1 MITDLKNYFRKNIFF
16 HNIIFKNKLVIL
28 KVKYF
33 FFKKKDLKFKILI
46 LESRYNDAYQFFKLN
61 ILKYNIFSFQDFCS
75 YLSLCLRLKIFNDN
89 DEINKVIFNY
99 NKWSPLFYLF
109 LNKKSK
115 KILNDWLNKVF
126 KDNYNLINILSNPKK
141 FCSNEKFF
149 LKKILECNINI
160 TEIRDYLKDIIS
172 QMYFNDLQFNKLYY
186 FNVLYSIISDQ
197 LINKNLKKKKRLA
210 VINLDP
216 WTQSIGHYYFLDSFI
231 KGVLLGILD
240 YDYIIFSKKP
250 VSVIS
255 NQYLFKLYKNYI
267 DKNFSPP
274 KNINYLV
281 SEPNMEAWR
290 HKDQKFVMAYEISK
304 NIQEIWFQNNKDPI
318 VKIPKEDLLIGDKL
332 IKDTL
337 RDIKWFC
344 TLHVREPG
352 FRLNDHLWLDTG
364 RNADLRNYSKAIKY
378 IYNNGG
384 YTIRLGQKKV
394 KSLKLKGFFDYG
406 SSSLKSDFLD
416 IFLIYRGKFNIG
428 TSSGLSFLPII
439 LGKYQNIF
447 TNLSILCFHEIPGS
461 IGIPKLVYSIKKK
474 KLDKIKIYEK
484 FDPPFLFYGNE
495 SFKNVG
501 LKLIENNSEDIYLLV
516 KEFLNYFEKKDK
528 NKIIKKIKTFPSRS
542 SKNIYANN
550 FIQLPKFFI
559 KKYKKLLN

>member
-1 MITDLKNYFRKNIFF
+1 M
-16 HNIIFKNKLVIL
+16 
-28 KVKYF
+28 
-33 FFKKKDLKFKILI
+33 
-46 LESRYNDAYQFFKLN
+46 
-61 ILKYNIFSFQDFCS
+61 
-75 YLSLCLRLKIFNDN
+75 
-89 DEINKVIFNY
+89 
-99 NKWSPLFYLF
+99 
-109 LNKKSK
+109 
-115 KILNDWLNKVF
+115 
-126 KDNYNLINILSNPKK
+126 
-141 FCSNEKFF
+141 
-149 LKKILECNINI
+149 ECNINI

-197 LINKNLKKKKRLA
+197 LINKNLKKKKKRLA

-384 YTIRLGQKKV
+384 YTIRLGQKKS
-394 KSLKLKGFFDYG
+394 KKFKTKRFF
-406 SSSLKSDFLD
+406 
-416 IFLIYRGKFNIG
+416 
-428 TSSGLSFLPII
+428 
-439 LGKYQNIF
+439 
-447 TNLSILCFHEIPGS
+447 
-461 IGIPKLVYSIKKK
+461 
-474 KLDKIKIYEK
+474 
-484 FDPPFLFYGNE
+484 
-495 SFKNVG
+495 
-501 LKLIENNSEDIYLLV
+501 
-516 KEFLNYFEKKDK
+516 
-528 NKIIKKIKTFPSRS
+528 
-542 SKNIYANN
+542 
-550 FIQLPKFFI
+550 
-559 KKYKKLLN
+559 

>member
-109 LNKKSK
+109 LNKKSE

-474 KLDKIKIYEK
+474 KLEKIKIY
-484 FDPPFLFYGNE
+484 
-495 SFKNVG
+495 
-501 LKLIENNSEDIYLLV
+501 
-516 KEFLNYFEKKDK
+516 
-528 NKIIKKIKTFPSRS
+528 
-542 SKNIYANN
+542 
-550 FIQLPKFFI
+550 
-559 KKYKKLLN
+559 

>member
-109 LNKKSK
+109 LNKKSE

-240 YDYIIFSKKP
+240 YDYIIFSKKS

-474 KLDKIKIYEK
+474 KLEKIKIYEK